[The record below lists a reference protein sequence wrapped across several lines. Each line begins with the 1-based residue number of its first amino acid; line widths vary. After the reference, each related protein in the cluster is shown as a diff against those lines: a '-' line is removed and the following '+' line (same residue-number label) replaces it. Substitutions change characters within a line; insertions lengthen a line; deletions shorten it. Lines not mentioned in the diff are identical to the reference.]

1 MELPTAEALERVLV
15 DAVAREPD
23 SELIDEP
30 TWVQVRTP
38 SSPRPNHNVVLM
50 ARLRPDEVAAK
61 VAEVAAEHQSRGA
74 RYRWVVGPSSSPA
87 ELGAHVEASGLRRL
101 GNSLGMAMPV
111 PSADR
116 PLGVE
121 GLTVHEV
128 GPDDVDAYA
137 ALTARAW
144 ERPDF
149 EEAVAYITRKSFG
162 FDSGAR
168 SYLAR
173 LDGVEVAS
181 SYLRLLPGLGYF
193 QGGAVLPQYRH
204 RGIYR
209 ALLHHRLAVLRARG
223 IPMAV
228 VWAAAASSGIVCDSV
243 GFTRICSAVFYE

>member
-1 MELPTAEALERVLV
+1 MELPTAEDLERVLV

-30 TWVQVRTP
+30 SWVQVRTP
-38 SSPRPNHNVVLM
+38 SSSRPNHNVVLR

-61 VAEVAAEHQSRGA
+61 VAEVAAEHQARGA
-74 RYRWVVGPSSSPA
+74 KYRWVVGPSSSPA
-87 ELGAHVEASGLRRL
+87 ELEAHVQASGLRLL
-101 GNSLGMAMPV
+101 GKSLGMAMPV
-111 PSADR
+111 PPVDR
-116 PLGVE
+116 PLGVA

-144 ERPDF
+144 QRPDF

-162 FDSGAR
+162 PDSTVR

-173 LDGVEVAS
+173 LDGVDVAGS
-181 SYLRLLPGLGYF
+181 HLRLLPGLGYF
-193 QGGAVLPQYRH
+193 QGAAVLPQYR
-204 RGIYR
+204 RSGIYR
-209 ALLHHRLAVLRARG
+209 ALLHHRLAVLRARA

-228 VWAAAASSGIVCDSV
+228 VWAAAEGSAIVCGAV